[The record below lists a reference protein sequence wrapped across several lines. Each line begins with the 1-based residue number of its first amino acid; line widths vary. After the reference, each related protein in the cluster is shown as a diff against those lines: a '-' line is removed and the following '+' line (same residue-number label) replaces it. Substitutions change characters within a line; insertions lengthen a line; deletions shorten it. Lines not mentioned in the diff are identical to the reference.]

1 MPIVFEPPETPP
13 KIVVVGAGAM
23 GSIYAGFFAEAGY
36 RVSVVDVWAEHIS
49 AITKAGLRLEG
60 ASGDRVVTNI
70 QAFGTVEEAGPSDL
84 FVIATKANGVGQA
97 AASIAKV
104 MTPKSLVLTIQNGLG
119 AGDRIAQH
127 MITDNVLLGVAEGFG
142 ASIKAPGHIHHNA
155 MRLIRIGELN
165 GGSTSRLEWV
175 EMIWQ
180 NACLLYTSPSP
191 RD

>member
-23 GSIYAGFFAEAGY
+23 GSIYAVFFAEAGY

-60 ASGDRVVTNI
+60 ASGDRVVRNI

-127 MITDNVLLGVAEGFG
+127 MRTDNVLLGVAEGFG

-175 EMIWQ
+175 ETVS
-180 NACLLYTSPSP
+180 YTHL
-191 RD
+191 RAHET